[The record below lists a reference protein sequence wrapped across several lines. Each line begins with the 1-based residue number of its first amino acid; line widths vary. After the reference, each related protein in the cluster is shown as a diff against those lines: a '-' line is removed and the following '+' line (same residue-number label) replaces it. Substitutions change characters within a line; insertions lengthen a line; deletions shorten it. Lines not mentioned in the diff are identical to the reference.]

1 MGDRD
6 IDDIAKKLGYTD
18 EQIALGKQ
26 GEGSNLGLGC
36 GSPVTFADIKAGE
49 TVVDLGSGAGF
60 DTFIAAEEIGPSGQ
74 VIGVDMLPDMISSAR
89 KNVRQRLDKGGPDNV
104 SFRLGEIEHLPC
116 ADDMADVIISNC
128 VINLSLDKAQVMR
141 EAYRI
146 LKPGGR
152 VAVSDVVAMAE
163 LPERLRNDKAHACCV
178 SGAPRLSD
186 LESILLA
193 AGFEDVSITVTEE
206 SREIIAGW
214 MPGSGAEDFVASAK
228 ICAVKPFKLL
238 ASVKSEGV
246 PYLQVC
252 RPPAAPSSEIKTR
265 GG

>member
-1 MGDRD
+1 M
-6 IDDIAKKLGYTD
+6 
-18 EQIALGKQ
+18 
-26 GEGSNLGLGC
+26 
-36 GSPVTFADIKAGE
+36 
-49 TVVDLGSGAGF
+49 
-60 DTFIAAEEIGPSGQ
+60 
-74 VIGVDMLPDMISSAR
+74 
-89 KNVRQRLDKGGPDNV
+89 
-104 SFRLGEIEHLPC
+104 PC

-146 LKPGGR
+146 LKPGGG
-152 VAVSDVVAMAE
+152 VAISDVVAMAE

-246 PYLQVC
+246 PYVQVC
-252 RPPAAPSSEIKTR
+252 RPPAAPSNEIR
-265 GG
+265 QG